1 MIFGRKWVLNIC
13 IGLWWWI
20 ILSLQ
25 CSKNQNSVRKQDKS
39 MSYKYFNHRS
49 LIKIVQDHNK
59 TLMVSIHLP
68 VIGALVHF
76 NNCSVSLFHDL
87 SMSSSGL
94 VHLSPEE
101 KDEILRSL
109 SQHPELLRSHHH
121 QQQQG
126 LELSTNLHEAL
137 QCTEKSQPSRF
148 VGSA

>member
-1 MIFGRKWVLNIC
+1 ML
-13 IGLWWWI
+13 L
-20 ILSLQ
+20 LQ

-39 MSYKYFNHRS
+39 MSYKYFNHCS
-49 LIKIVQDHNK
+49 LIRIVEDHNK

-101 KDEILRSL
+101 KEDILRSL

-121 QQQQG
+121 QQQG

-137 QCTEKSQPSRF
+137 QCPEKAPTRAFSPC
-148 VGSA
+148 